1 MRSFKLSPLSAAARN
16 WARASVLGAFPALV
30 LAGPVQDTGSPAI
43 NASVG
48 QSGDIT
54 TVTQGSGAA
63 AVVNWNSFDV
73 SASETVNF
81 IQTADQW
88 LLNRIN
94 AGGTGSASQIDGTVT
109 AGGNVVF
116 LNPRGVM
123 LGNGASV
130 DVGSLTLSTLNVDDA
145 AFTRFATGE
154 DNLLFSPFT
163 DGGTPIVD
171 GEIFTDY
178 GSLIAAGREVILI
191 APRIDTAGDIR
202 AGSDL
207 LMLSANEVQ
216 LMPAGSSGMIG
227 YELRQATTDTNSGID
242 HEGFAQATR
251 RIVMAAQR
259 GETLSGLAINQQG
272 SVEATGIASGP
283 NGEIILT
290 ATGGDIALGSEF
302 GYSSTRVGDIEESTP
317 SRTGGGIFIDT
328 TDDVQLQGFIDTYGS
343 DAEFRVRAGGDVYS
357 YGYYLEASSD
367 APTALSSLSTGGGQS
382 TFITHNGPGGIID
395 IQGADL
401 DLFPV
406 ALQNGTSPFNPE
418 VDNRGRTL
426 LSAND
431 GDIRVGAIRGHD
443 SQVFVGD
450 CWPCWRARCLRK
462 RTRPTTRFC
471 RIASR
476 LAR

>member
-171 GEIFTDY
+171 GEIYPRGPQFLY
-178 GSLIAAGREVILI
+178 CIA
-191 APRIDTAGDIR
+191 
-202 AGSDL
+202 
-207 LMLSANEVQ
+207 
-216 LMPAGSSGMIG
+216 
-227 YELRQATTDTNSGID
+227 
-242 HEGFAQATR
+242 
-251 RIVMAAQR
+251 
-259 GETLSGLAINQQG
+259 
-272 SVEATGIASGP
+272 EA
-283 NGEIILT
+283 
-290 ATGGDIALGSEF
+290 
-302 GYSSTRVGDIEESTP
+302 
-317 SRTGGGIFIDT
+317 
-328 TDDVQLQGFIDTYGS
+328 
-343 DAEFRVRAGGDVYS
+343 
-357 YGYYLEASSD
+357 
-367 APTALSSLSTGGGQS
+367 
-382 TFITHNGPGGIID
+382 
-395 IQGADL
+395 
-401 DLFPV
+401 
-406 ALQNGTSPFNPE
+406 
-418 VDNRGRTL
+418 
-426 LSAND
+426 
-431 GDIRVGAIRGHD
+431 
-443 SQVFVGD
+443 
-450 CWPCWRARCLRK
+450 
-462 RTRPTTRFC
+462 
-471 RIASR
+471 
-476 LAR
+476 